1 MYGQEEQ
8 QQQLATEGSRGIR
21 RRKSQRPSKA
31 KMREWKIQL
40 HRRDFQL
47 AMLKEGLFLELEK
60 SIDSD
65 AVYVKVLAPFWRL
78 AEEAQT
84 TNCKAELAVSHQS
97 LLLFIFT
104 LIFFCH

>member
-1 MYGQEEQ
+1 MNGPEEQ
-8 QQQLATEGSRGIR
+8 RQQQRQAQEGNRRIR
-21 RRKSQRPSKA
+21 KRRSQRPSKA

-60 SIDSD
+60 SIDSN

-78 AEEAQT
+78 TEEAQT
-84 TNCKAELAVSHQS
+84 TNCKAELAVSQS
-97 LLLFIFT
+97 LPPFSLFI
-104 LIFFCH
+104 I